1 LATLKGAAF
10 TEFKYSA
17 ERVAYLEKIKAML
30 VERGIPHIVLISP
43 EDRQMLEMIKASG
56 SQWALERF
64 RSDIHR
70 IFSDAIDYSDSWMSA
85 DANFF
90 RHDPLHYLPSAGA
103 AMVREALT
111 ITK

>member
-1 LATLKGAAF
+1 
-10 TEFKYSA
+10 
-17 ERVAYLEKIKAML
+17 
-30 VERGIPHIVLISP
+30 
-43 EDRQMLEMIKASG
+43 
-56 SQWALERF
+56 
-64 RSDIHR
+64 
-70 IFSDAIDYSDSWMSA
+70 MSA